1 MPPPAPST
9 EKTARQ
15 AAAVPGPAAI
25 VARCRAPLLWVA
37 GFSLLVNLLML
48 TSSLYMMQVYDRVLP
63 SGSLSTLLF
72 LSLIAAGALALLG
85 ALDYLRVRTLGV
97 LGDWMERRL
106 GPPMLE
112 RMVDGALLGQG
123 QRAEILRDLG
133 TVRGVLGN
141 GLTFLFDAPWVP
153 VYLALLYAL
162 HPVLGHVAMASA
174 LLLFALALINDRV
187 TRASLGEA
195 AAASTRALATA
206 ETAMRNAEAVDA
218 MHLLPGLTRRWER
231 DHARAL
237 DLQERAHRRGTA
249 LLNLTKFLRQMVQVA
264 MLGAGAWLVV
274 RHEMGAGSMMAAS
287 LVVGRALA
295 PVEQAIGG
303 WRQVSAGR
311 DAWRRLTAFFA
322 RPMRR
327 SAGLPLPSPAGRL
340 TVQTVAFRIGDRG
353 RPLLNNVSF
362 EARAGEALAIVGP
375 SAAGKS
381 TLARLLVG
389 LHPPLGGAVRLD
401 GADLFQWRRDDVG
414 RHIGYLPQDV
424 ELFAGTVAENI
435 ARLGEP
441 APEAVVEAARLA
453 DCHAMIL
460 RLPNGYDTEVGDG
473 GAFLSGG
480 QRQRIALARAL
491 YGAPKLVVLD
501 EPNASLDAEGEQALN
516 RAIAALKER
525 GACVIVIGHRPGT
538 LAQVDR
544 MVALRDGRVEAFGPR
559 AEVLE
564 ALKRRTLQSVP
575 GGAVPGGAAPARG
588 AQAGAAHS
596 PGGQPFMVQAPTLQM
611 GE

>member
-1 MPPPAPST
+1 MN
-9 EKTARQ
+9 
-15 AAAVPGPAAI
+15 PAAPFLAG
-25 VARCRAPLLWVA
+25 VFARCRPPLLWVA
-37 GFSLLVNLLML
+37 GFSLLINLLML
-48 TSSLYMMQVYDRVLP
+48 TSSLYMMQVYDRVLS
-63 SGSLSTLLF
+63 SGSLPTLLF
-72 LSLIAAGALALLG
+72 LSLIAAGALALLS
-85 ALDYLRVRTLGV
+85 ALDYVRSRALSI
-97 LGDWMERRL
+97 LGDWLERGL

-112 RMVDGALLGQG
+112 RMVDGALTGQG

-141 GLTFLFDAPWVP
+141 GMTFLFDAPWVP
-153 VYLALLYAL
+153 VYLALIYAL
-162 HPVLGHVAMASA
+162 HPVLGHVSVVSA
-174 LLLFALALINDRV
+174 LLLFALALINDRA

-195 AAASTRALATA
+195 SKAGIRAMATA
-206 ETAMRNAEAVDA
+206 EAAMRNAEAVDA

-231 DHARAL
+231 DHSHAL
-237 DLQERAHRRGTA
+237 DLQENAHRRGAA
-249 LLNLTKFLRQMVQVA
+249 LLNTTKYLRQMVQVA
-264 MLGAGAWLVV
+264 MLGVGAWLVV

-303 WRQVSAGR
+303 WRQIGAGR
-311 DAWRRLTAFFA
+311 DALRRLSAFFE

-327 SAGLPLPSPAGRL
+327 PAGLPLPAPTGLLS
-340 TVQTVAFRIGDRG
+340 VQSVAFRVGGQG
-353 RPLLNNVSF
+353 RPVLSNVSF
-362 EARAGEALAIVGP
+362 EARPGEALAIIGP

-389 LHPPLGGAVRLD
+389 LHPPLGGVVRLD

-435 ARLGEP
+435 ARLGHSDP
-441 APEAVVEAARLA
+441 QAVVEAARLA

-460 RLPNGYDTEVGDG
+460 RLPQGYDTEVGDG
-473 GAFLSGG
+473 GTFLSGG

-491 YGAPKLVVLD
+491 YGDPRLVVLD
-501 EPNASLDAEGEQALN
+501 EPNASLDAEGEHALN

-525 GACVIVIGHRPGT
+525 GACVIVIGHRPST
-538 LAQVDR
+538 LTQVDR
-544 MVALRDGRVEAFGPR
+544 IVALRNGRVEASGPR

-564 ALKRRTLQSVP
+564 ALKRRSLQPVP
-575 GGAVPGGAAPARG
+575 GGATGPARA
-588 AQAGAAHS
+588 AQASAAHPPASQS
-596 PGGQPFMVQAPTLQM
+596 PMLQPV
-611 GE
+611 E